1 MSIPGV
7 ERRSPGTTPPVPD
20 VGDDQIRLKHSLV
33 ERSIARTKRIYY
45 GCDHYIADARA
56 DTYLY
61 AIKIQLKA
69 RNVHSR
75 RLWVP

>member
-1 MSIPGV
+1 M
-7 ERRSPGTTPPVPD
+7 PD

-56 DTYLY
+56 YYRSFQAMEATYLY